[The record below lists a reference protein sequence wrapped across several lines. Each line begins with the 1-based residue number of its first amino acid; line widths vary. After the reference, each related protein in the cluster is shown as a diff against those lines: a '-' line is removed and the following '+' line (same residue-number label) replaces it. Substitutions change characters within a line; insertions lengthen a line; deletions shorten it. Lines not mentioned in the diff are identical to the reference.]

1 MGEQT
6 LIGGTETDEGDA
18 HLSGGCTL
26 RGGGGGV
33 RTLASLYLLLS
44 RSTFTASLY
53 DLKHMR

>member
-26 RGGGGGV
+26 YTERGGSEV
-33 RTLASLYLLLS
+33 RTVGQ
-44 RSTFTASLY
+44 
-53 DLKHMR
+53 

>member
-26 RGGGGGV
+26 RGREV
-33 RTLASLYLLLS
+33 EFAQ
-44 RSTFTASLY
+44 
-53 DLKHMR
+53 